1 MDDAPGSPSHRL
13 CRMAE
18 HINRNAGATFGGAV
32 VIIPPDQG
40 GEPVEILILDSQGDP
55 GQFWSI
61 VTHRVQAAITA
72 LDAQRNQ
79 GFGVRR

>member
-40 GEPVEILILDSQGDP
+40 GEPVEIL
-55 GQFWSI
+55 FSI
-61 VTHRVQAAITA
+61 RRGIRGSFGA
-72 LDAQRNQ
+72 LSPIGSRPLS
-79 GFGVRR
+79 RRWTRSGTRDLG

>member
-1 MDDAPGSPSHRL
+1 MTDKPNTPSDRL

-18 HINRNAGATFGGAV
+18 QINRNIDSTFGGAV

-40 GEPVEILILDSQGDP
+40 GEPIEILILDSQGDP

-61 VTHRVQAAITA
+61 VTHRIQTAIVA
-72 LDAQRNQ
+72 LDEQRKQ